1 MVRITRRLLVGAVV
15 AVPTVL
21 GVSVGYATA
30 APTPNVRFGVVHAIN
45 GTIGPNSNL
54 KLKNSALK
62 FAPSQF
68 NLTETSGKKCKTT
81 NYEFSITNK
90 SGSSQSI
97 DLNGS
102 PWQTLA
108 SGSETFVCSGP
119 GEIQFTVPGTPAT
132 LTVNTSD
139 GS

>member
-1 MVRITRRLLVGAVV
+1 MVRIARRFVVGAVV
-15 AVPTVL
+15 AVPAIL
-21 GVSVGYATA
+21 GVSVGSAGAT
-30 APTPNVRFGVVHAIN
+30 PTPDVQYGVVHAIN

-62 FAPSQF
+62 FAPGQF
-68 NLTETSGKKCKTT
+68 NLTETSGKKCKPT

-97 DLNGS
+97 DLDGS

-108 SGSETFVCSGP
+108 SGSEVFVCSGP

-132 LTVNTSD
+132 LTVNTSA
-139 GS
+139 